1 MPGAGWRA
9 FATHWGLGMNS
20 EISDGLKDLIDGGAA
35 PVTLGEIEQRSA
47 SRAASDQHY
56 LPGARLGARLTRH
69 PGRLAATVAAAA
81 AVITAAAV
89 IATNLAGSTASP
101 TARHQAFLTAAMV
114 RHLASES
121 RLALASAGRAEVTYR
136 DTQAGVVQDYGSDDI
151 TFSGKNWN
159 DTFSQTLPA
168 SAGQPVDTQF
178 AINRIVNGQAYY
190 YIKGET
196 DKLEWYHDT
205 NPSNHPQVSVP
216 DPRTALAVLEPSA
229 RFEVVGYQAIGG
241 LRLTELRATDLS
253 QLPSLGTLPD
263 IQPGEQITS
272 LEVWVDR
279 QGVVHRM
286 SISLQ
291 ETTIVYP
298 FRLQGLPRGLRRL
311 LVGHT
316 AYTLQK
322 IEKLLKTFR
331 RHPGKTA
338 GASGGRR
345 EVQVTQLTVSFL
357 DIGQRQL
364 ITAPTHSIPVYALG

>member
-9 FATHWGLGMNS
+9 FATHWGLAMS
-20 EISDGLKDLIDGGAA
+20 PDISDGLKDLIDGGAA
-35 PVTLGEIEQRSA
+35 PVTLAEIEQRVA
-47 SRAASDQHY
+47 SGAAAERHAA
-56 LPGARLGARLTRH
+56 GARLGARLTRR
-69 PGRLAATVAAAA
+69 PGRLAATVA
-81 AVITAAAV
+81 VAAAV
-89 IATNLAGSTASP
+89 IAAIAVTAANQ
-101 TARHQAFLTAAMV
+101 TGQKTGHEAILTAAMV
-114 RHLASES
+114 RHLANES
-121 RLALASAGRAEVTYR
+121 RLALASAGRADVTYR
-136 DTQAGVVQDYGSDDI
+136 DTQAGVLQDYGSDDI

-159 DTFSQTLPA
+159 DAFTQTLPA
-168 SAGQPVDTQF
+168 SAGQPADTQF

-216 DPRTALAVLEPSA
+216 DPRTALAVLKPSA

-253 QLPSLGTLPD
+253 QLPSLGTMPD
-263 IQPGEQITS
+263 IQPGERITS

-279 QGVVHRM
+279 QGVVHRL

-291 ETTIVYP
+291 QTVIVYP
-298 FRLQGLPRGLRRL
+298 LNSLPGLKS
-311 LVGHT
+311 LVRKGERVRVPV
-316 AYTLQK
+316 QK
-322 IEKLLKTFR
+322 IEVLLRTQHR
-331 RHPGKTA
+331 LHLWRAA
-338 GASGGRR
+338 GAGAGRR

-364 ITAPTHSIPVYALG
+364 ITAPAHSIPVYGLG

>member
-9 FATHWGLGMNS
+9 FATHWGLAMNFD
-20 EISDGLKDLIDGGAA
+20 ISDSLKDLIDGGAA
-35 PVTLGEIEQRSA
+35 PVTPAEVQQRTA
-47 SRAASDQHY
+47 TRAAPARRRLAS
-56 LPGARLGARLTRH
+56 ARLRASLTQR
-69 PGRLAATVAAAA
+69 PGRLAAAVAAAV
-81 AVITAAAV
+81 AVSAAAV
-89 IATNLAGSTASP
+89 TATTLTGSTASP
-101 TARHQAFLTAAMV
+101 RAGHQAILAAAMV
-114 RHLASES
+114 RHLANES

-151 TFSGKNWN
+151 TFSGKDWN
-159 DTFSQTLPA
+159 DAFSQTLPA
-168 SAGQPVDTQF
+168 SAGQPADTQF

-229 RFEVVGYQAIGG
+229 GFEVVGYQTIGG
-241 LRLTELRATDLS
+241 VRLEELRATVLS
-253 QLPSLGTLPD
+253 QLPSLGTMPD

-279 QGVVHRM
+279 HGIVHRM

-291 ETTIVYP
+291 QTMIVYP
-298 FRLQGLPRGLRRL
+298 LNGLPPGLRL
-311 LVGHT
+311 LKRKG
-316 AYTLQK
+316 ARAITLQK
-322 IEKLLKTFR
+322 IEELLQNHHR
-331 RHPGKTA
+331 LHPAQDA

-357 DIGQRQL
+357 DIGERQL
-364 ITAPTHSIPVYALG
+364 ITPPAHSIPVYALG

>member
-9 FATHWGLGMNS
+9 FATHWGLAMNS
-20 EISDGLKDLIDGGAA
+20 EVSDGLKDLIDGGAA
-35 PVTLGEIEQRSA
+35 PVTLAEIEQRAA
-47 SRAASDQHY
+47 SRAAPDQRR
-56 LPGARLGARLTRH
+56 LARARLGARLTRH

-81 AVITAAAV
+81 AVIAAAV
-89 IATNLAGSTASP
+89 TATNLTGSTASP
-101 TARHQAFLTAAMV
+101 TARNQAILTAAMV
-114 RHLASES
+114 RHLANES

-159 DTFSQTLPA
+159 DAFSQTLPA
-168 SAGQPVDTQF
+168 SAGQPVNTEF

-229 RFEVVGYQAIGG
+229 RFEVVGAQTIGG

-253 QLPSLGTLPD
+253 QLPSLGTMPD

-272 LEVWVDR
+272 LEVWVDPH
-279 QGVVHRM
+279 GVVHRM

-291 ETTIVYP
+291 QTMIVYP
-298 FRLQGLPRGLRRL
+298 LNGLPGRL
-311 LVGHT
+311 KSLIRKD
-316 AYTLQK
+316 ARAITLQK
-322 IEKLLKTFR
+322 IEVLLR
-331 RHPGKTA
+331 RHDRLHPAQGA
-338 GASGGRR
+338 DASGGRR

-364 ITAPTHSIPVYALG
+364 ITAPAHSIPVYALG